1 MSNTTPTYEI
11 PAELREFAE
20 KSVDQARKAFDG
32 FLSAAHKAVSAFEN
46 QSTPVPFNTHEVA
59 RRTLSYAETNI
70 AAAFDLAEKLV
81 RAKDLREVS
90 QYQNE
95 YLKNQFAALQEQA
108 RDFSSVVQKSATE
121 ASQQVQAAV
130 KEATQNATDA
140 AKEVSKTVSEAT
152 KEATK
157 TSA

>member
-1 MSNTTPTYEI
+1 MTNTTPNYEI

-20 KSVDQARKAFDG
+20 KSVEQARKAFDG
-32 FLSAAHKAVSAFEN
+32 YLSAAHKAVAAFEN

-59 RRTLSYAETNI
+59 RRTLSYAETNVG
-70 AAAFDLAEKLV
+70 AAFDLAEKLV

-108 RDFSSVVQKSATE
+108 RDFGSVVQKSASE
-121 ASQQVQAAV
+121 ATQHVQNAV
-130 KEATQNATDA
+130 KEATNKATEATQAVTDA
-140 AKEVSKTVSEAT
+140 AKDAT
-152 KEATK
+152 KSHA
-157 TSA
+157 

>member
-1 MSNTTPTYEI
+1 MSNTTPPNYEI

-46 QSTPVPFNTHEVA
+46 QSTPVPFNSHEVA
-59 RRTLSYAETNI
+59 RRTLSYAETNV

-108 RDFSSVVQKSATE
+108 RDFGAVVQKSATD
-121 ASQQVQAAV
+121 ATQQVQAAV
-130 KEATQNATDA
+130 KEATQNATEAARTVSDA
-140 AKEVSKTVSEAT
+140 AKDTSKTNV
-152 KEATK
+152 
-157 TSA
+157 